1 MFQRSASHKP
11 IFTHRSDTLVVVPPI
26 ETMPIGQT
34 VVDVKWLFFHVRL
47 TLDALKLVV
56 GLCLACACLL
66 AFWMLYDR
74 HLANQEH
81 DQHIALERYRL
92 ETERGFDADQIVSRA
107 DIRP

>member
-1 MFQRSASHKP
+1 MFQRSALHKP

-26 ETMPIGQT
+26 ETMPIGNT
-34 VVDVKWLFFHVRL
+34 AADVKGPLFHARL
-47 TLDALKLVV
+47 TLDAMRLLA
-56 GLCLACACLL
+56 GLIFGCACLL
-66 AFWMLYDR
+66 ALWMLYDR

-92 ETERGFDADQIVSRA
+92 ETERGFDADQTVSRA